1 MKKKFFAIVTTLILV
16 LSMFASVPVIADE
29 SNAEEI
35 GGLDF
40 YSITLHYENPV
51 LVSYYETK
59 IDVVNENGKKSKV
72 KVEYFYNTDAKSD
85 DEKYV
90 DGDTALTTD
99 KIVIPAGTK
108 NKQNFYQ
115 VSTDANAASVINT
128 GLWYAKIPYVN
139 AFLTHI
145 VNGSAI
151 CTTEKVDFYGIV
163 APYDDA
169 PYEHQNPNV
178 QYADDGYALSTIK
191 DANGNNLKIDVNGYV
206 IDTADNIWR
215 TSNDERVELY
225 TQIPVI
231 KKTGEVSK
239 KGVPVTAIV
248 LSDEYEWV
256 PFSDRFDEN
265 GKIVD
270 IQSLEYKYM
279 VTEEEFDAFLENKD
293 ANVLKM
299 YRTDDAEKY
308 KDAPTKGKEIAY
320 VTTCLVDSKKD
331 SATYWNT
338 DRVFTA
344 DDLVR
349 DAMGFVAYATP
360 RIGTPIIN
368 AKIKDI
374 TVEFDALGTQLYDD
388 LASDPQQKNTFTVS
402 LNDCEYNANLYK
414 QWFDEGL
421 YTQEEYDALAKFVLG
436 TGKSKTTR
444 TEIDMDKN
452 NYKKQADYGYSST
465 VASVSIGASEEVLAK
480 IPLNAKIF
488 IDFDI
493 NEQQPAAAWDDT
505 YQKKMINKDTSTK
518 NSTVISE
525 KVEILTDANK
535 PKKNDV
541 QTNQGSSFPTW
552 AIIAIAAGAV
562 VIVAV
567 VVVVIIL
574 VSKKKKTK

>member
-1 MKKKFFAIVTTLILV
+1 MKKKVFAIVTTLILV

-29 SNAEEI
+29 ANAEEI

-59 IDVVNENGKKSKV
+59 IEVVNENGKKSKV
-72 KVEYFYNTDAKSD
+72 NVEYFYNTDAKSED
-85 DEKYV
+85 GKYM
-90 DGDTALTTD
+90 DGEDPLTTD

-178 QYADDGYALSTIK
+178 KYADDGYALSTTK

-231 KKTGEVSK
+231 KKTGEVTK

-248 LSDEYEWV
+248 LSEEYEWV

-265 GKIVD
+265 GKIVYD
-270 IQSLEYKYM
+270 DGYDSMLPSYSSARIWLEDVLDKEDPNWVKFESVPYMAIYSFVLSPFTDEIRLVRNESHGPMFKDVVPEDEFTHITQSM
-279 VTEEEFDAFLENKD
+279 QSGEEVRYALIL
-293 ANVLKM
+293 ANVYKKLGIKNRVELKNAM
-299 YRTDDAEKY
+299 EM
-308 KDAPTKGKEIAY
+308 
-320 VTTCLVDSKKD
+320 SKK
-331 SATYWNT
+331 SELAYW
-338 DRVFTA
+338 
-344 DDLVR
+344 
-349 DAMGFVAYATP
+349 
-360 RIGTPIIN
+360 
-368 AKIKDI
+368 
-374 TVEFDALGTQLYDD
+374 
-388 LASDPQQKNTFTVS
+388 
-402 LNDCEYNANLYK
+402 
-414 QWFDEGL
+414 
-421 YTQEEYDALAKFVLG
+421 
-436 TGKSKTTR
+436 
-444 TEIDMDKN
+444 
-452 NYKKQADYGYSST
+452 
-465 VASVSIGASEEVLAK
+465 
-480 IPLNAKIF
+480 
-488 IDFDI
+488 
-493 NEQQPAAAWDDT
+493 AA
-505 YQKKMINKDTSTK
+505 INK
-518 NSTVISE
+518 
-525 KVEILTDANK
+525 
-535 PKKNDV
+535 
-541 QTNQGSSFPTW
+541 
-552 AIIAIAAGAV
+552 
-562 VIVAV
+562 
-567 VVVVIIL
+567 
-574 VSKKKKTK
+574 